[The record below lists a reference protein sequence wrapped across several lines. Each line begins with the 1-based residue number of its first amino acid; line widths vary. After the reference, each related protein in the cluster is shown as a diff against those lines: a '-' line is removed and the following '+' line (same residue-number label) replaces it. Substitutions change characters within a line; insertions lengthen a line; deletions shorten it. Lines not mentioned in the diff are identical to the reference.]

1 MFDATQTLTVA
12 GTVKEFQWGNP
23 HTWLEIVIL
32 EPGGMPLNRTAK
44 VDVGRLQEM
53 AKEEVRKLR
62 ERGRWDAG

>member
-1 MFDATQTLTVA
+1 
-12 GTVKEFQWGNP
+12 
-23 HTWLEIVIL
+23 VIL